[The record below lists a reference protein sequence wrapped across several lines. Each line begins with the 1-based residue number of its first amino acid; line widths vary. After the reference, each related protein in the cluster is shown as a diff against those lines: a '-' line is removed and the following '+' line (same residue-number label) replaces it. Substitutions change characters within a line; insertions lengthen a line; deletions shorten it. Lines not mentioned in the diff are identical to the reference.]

1 MKKLLVS
8 AVCAATL
15 HVMPS
20 LAEPVHHYSEY
31 NEYSYSEVYDYYTED
46 IDGMTWAYELTSS
59 GVSLGYSV
67 KRYDYDTMS
76 GGYSSYTSCMSAIDS
91 GTRGDLVIPSEING
105 HPVTSIGRSAFEGC
119 TGLTSVTIP
128 DSVTSI
134 GDRVFYG
141 CSGMTS
147 VTIPD
152 SVTSISSSAFYGCS
166 GLTSVTIPDSVTS
179 IGGGAF
185 SGCSGLTTLAVN
197 ENNDCYKSVNGLLL
211 TKDGLTLILVLG
223 VNGNVT
229 ILDSVTS
236 IGSSAFE
243 GCSGL
248 TSVTIPDSVTSIG
261 DRAFYGCSGL
271 TRVTI
276 PDSVTSIGSS
286 AFSGCTGLTSVTI
299 SDSVTSIGDRAFY
312 GCSGLTSVTIPDS
325 VTSIGSSAFE
335 VCSGLTSVTIPDS
348 VTSIGD
354 RAFSGCSGL
363 TSVAILNP
371 GISISVPNYGSYDF
385 YTYQSS
391 FSGCNN
397 VKKAIVPSKYR
408 IMDLFP
414 DLYSNLEEVAICEG
428 STGIVYEMFRNCSGL
443 TSVTIPN
450 SVTSIGDSAFYGC
463 SGLTSVTIPDSV
475 TSIGARAFYNCSSL
489 MEVSLPASVESFGAA
504 CFDGV
509 PGYARALYRAIFG
522 GGTAPGGVAQSVSL
536 TVTNVVVHYVTTA
549 AASEAVTPPEDAGI
563 VNVIAEVRADSKP
576 VSVSSAW
583 AEQYGEA
590 FTAKFGTDFA
600 AAVTAQT
607 GKRDGAGN
615 LMQVWQDYVAGTD
628 PTDEN
633 DVFTASITF
642 DEDGKP
648 LIAYT
653 PELSEAEAA
662 KRKYTTYGKVKLSD
676 KEWAVVPDGGE
687 DAFNFFKVTVE
698 MR

>member
-67 KRYDYDTMS
+67 KRYDYDTMF

-179 IGGGAF
+179 IGSSAFYGCSGLTSVTIPDSVTSIGGGAF

-248 TSVTIPDSVTSIG
+248 TSVTIP
-261 DRAFYGCSGL
+261 
-271 TRVTI
+271 
-276 PDSVTSIGSS
+276 
-286 AFSGCTGLTSVTI
+286 
-299 SDSVTSIGDRAFY
+299 DSVTSIGDRAFY

>member
-119 TGLTSVTIP
+119 PGLTSVTIPDSVTSIASSAFSGCTGLTSVTIP

-134 GDRVFYG
+134 SSSAFYG
-141 CSGMTS
+141 CSGLTS

-152 SVTSISSSAFYGCS
+152 SVTSIGRSAFYGCS

-211 TKDGLTLILVLG
+211 TKDGLTLIIVLG

-271 TRVTI
+271 T
-276 PDSVTSIGSS
+276 
-286 AFSGCTGLTSVTI
+286 
-299 SDSVTSIGDRAFY
+299 
-312 GCSGLTSVTIPDS
+312 SVTIPDS

-335 VCSGLTSVTIPDS
+335 VCSVLTSVTIPD
-348 VTSIGD
+348 
-354 RAFSGCSGL
+354 
-363 TSVAILNP
+363 
-371 GISISVPNYGSYDF
+371 
-385 YTYQSS
+385 
-391 FSGCNN
+391 
-397 VKKAIVPSKYR
+397 
-408 IMDLFP
+408 
-414 DLYSNLEEVAICEG
+414 
-428 STGIVYEMFRNCSGL
+428 
-443 TSVTIPN
+443 
-450 SVTSIGDSAFYGC
+450 
-463 SGLTSVTIPDSV
+463 
-475 TSIGARAFYNCSSL
+475 
-489 MEVSLPASVESFGAA
+489 
-504 CFDGV
+504 
-509 PGYARALYRAIFG
+509 
-522 GGTAPGGVAQSVSL
+522 
-536 TVTNVVVHYVTTA
+536 
-549 AASEAVTPPEDAGI
+549 
-563 VNVIAEVRADSKP
+563 
-576 VSVSSAW
+576 
-583 AEQYGEA
+583 
-590 FTAKFGTDFA
+590 
-600 AAVTAQT
+600 
-607 GKRDGAGN
+607 
-615 LMQVWQDYVAGTD
+615 
-628 PTDEN
+628 
-633 DVFTASITF
+633 
-642 DEDGKP
+642 
-648 LIAYT
+648 
-653 PELSEAEAA
+653 
-662 KRKYTTYGKVKLSD
+662 
-676 KEWAVVPDGGE
+676 
-687 DAFNFFKVTVE
+687 
-698 MR
+698 